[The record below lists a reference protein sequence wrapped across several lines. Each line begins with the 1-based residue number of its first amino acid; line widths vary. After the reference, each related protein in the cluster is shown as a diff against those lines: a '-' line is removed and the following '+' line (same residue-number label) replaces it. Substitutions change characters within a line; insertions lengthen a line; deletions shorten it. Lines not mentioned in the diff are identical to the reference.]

1 MGNHLSVFFWN
12 CIMEL
17 ETRRLLLRPL
27 REEDAPAMALAL
39 NNLNVSK
46 NLARVK
52 FPYGL
57 EDAQA
62 FIALQ
67 RGFDP
72 RSVVSAIAFRCAPD
86 ELVGV
91 ISYERVSD
99 GQFEFGYWLRE
110 CCWHMGLMSEAAKAV
125 IAHAFTQEGIETLHS
140 AYHLDN
146 PNSGRILRKLGFEE
160 THQEM
165 SFCLAQNTKVP
176 SMSLRLNRSH
186 CFGLRGMKAFDKEK
200 GRAA

>member
-1 MGNHLSVFFWN
+1 
-12 CIMEL
+12 MEL

-27 REEDAPAMALAL
+27 SEDDAPAMSRAL
-39 NNLNVSK
+39 NNFNVSH

-52 FPYGL
+52 FPYKL

-62 FIALQ
+62 FITSQ

-72 RSVVSAIAFRCAPD
+72 RSVVCAITFRCAPD
-86 ELVGV
+86 ELIGV
-91 ISYERVSD
+91 IACEVD
-99 GQFEFGYWLRE
+99 DTGAFEFGYWLRE
-110 CCWHMGLMSEAAKAV
+110 CCWGMRLMSEAAVALV
-125 IAHAFTQEGIETLHS
+125 AHAFTQPEITALHS

-165 SFCLAQNTKVP
+165 NFSATQGKQVAVTKLLLTHARWLEVQ
-176 SMSLRLNRSH
+176 
-186 CFGLRGMKAFDKEK
+186 K
-200 GRAA
+200 